1 MVMFSQYRDFDAKN
15 IFKTF
20 NSHPAYNGKLNGL
33 DVFIMQ
39 SDENLQKVLYTA
51 EDYMRYTD
59 DRADAMDFALKL
71 HRLNE
76 TLDFTDLD
84 QERIRD
90 WVNEI

>member
-1 MVMFSQYRDFDAKN
+1 
-15 IFKTF
+15 
-20 NSHPAYNGKLNGL
+20 
-33 DVFIMQ
+33 
-39 SDENLQKVLYTA
+39 
-51 EDYMRYTD
+51 MRYTD

-90 WVNEI
+90 WVNEV

>member
-1 MVMFSQYRDFDAKN
+1 MFNQYKDFDAKN

-20 NSHPAYNGKLNGL
+20 RGHIAYDGRLNGL

-51 EDYMRYTD
+51 EDYMQYTD
-59 DRADAMDFALKL
+59 DRVNAMDFALKL

-76 TLDFTDLD
+76 TLDFTDVD
-84 QERIRD
+84 RKRIRD
-90 WVNEI
+90 WVKHG

>member
-1 MVMFSQYRDFDAKN
+1 MWNSFIKIVDGIPRQDA
-15 IFKTF
+15 F
-20 NSHPAYNGKLNGL
+20 N
-33 DVFIMQ
+33 VFIMQ

-76 TLDFTDLD
+76 VFDFTDLD
-84 QERIRD
+84 QKRIRD
-90 WVNEI
+90 WVKHG

>member
-1 MVMFSQYRDFDAKN
+1 MFDYYIDILKGVPKN
-15 IFKTF
+15 HWS
-20 NSHPAYNGKLNGL
+20 NA
-33 DVFIMQ
+33 FIMQ

-51 EDYMRYTD
+51 EDYMRYSN

-84 QERIRD
+84 QKRIRD
-90 WVNEI
+90 WVKHSEVDFLKNF

>member
-1 MVMFSQYRDFDAKN
+1 MWNDFLKIVEGIPRQEA
-15 IFKTF
+15 F
-20 NSHPAYNGKLNGL
+20 N
-33 DVFIMQ
+33 VFIMQ

-76 TLDFTDLD
+76 ILDFTDLD
-84 QERIRD
+84 QKRIRD
-90 WVNEI
+90 WVKHG

>member
-1 MVMFSQYRDFDAKN
+1 MFNQYKDFDAKN

-20 NSHPAYNGKLNGL
+20 NSHPAYDGRLNGL

-51 EDYMRYTD
+51 EDYIQYTD
-59 DRADAMDFALKL
+59 DRADAIDFALKL

-76 TLDFTDLD
+76 VLDFTDLD
-84 QERIRD
+84 QKRIRD
-90 WVNEI
+90 WVKYG